1 MIRKIMTIACMI
13 GLAVSL
19 AVAEVSEA
27 HQNFNTSSLPL
38 SELLAWRI
46 FLKAYSHAVVQILQH
61 TLATNIG
68 H

>member
-1 MIRKIMTIACMI
+1 MTIVCMI

-27 HQNFNTSSLPL
+27 QNFNTSSLPL

-46 FLKAYSHAVVQILQH
+46 FLKAYLHAVVQILQH